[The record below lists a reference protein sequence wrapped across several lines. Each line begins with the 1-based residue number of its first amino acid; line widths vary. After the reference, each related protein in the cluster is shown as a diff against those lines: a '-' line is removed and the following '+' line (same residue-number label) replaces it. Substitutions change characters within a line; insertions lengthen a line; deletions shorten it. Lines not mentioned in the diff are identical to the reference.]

1 MVVVLPKSLLLKY
14 SSLIS
19 SHFPKEILL
28 KVAIKTAKGLG
39 KKIGG
44 VGDGVLLKNSLTG
57 KGGAGR
63 VVFLFLKNKE
73 EITFLLLALK
83 KDKKIGENITLK
95 NAAVKK
101 EIEKNLDL
109 VAKDAA
115 KDNLEIVFFD

>member
-44 VGDGVLLKNSLTG
+44 IADGVLLKNSLTG

-73 EITFLLLALK
+73 EITFLFLALK
-83 KDKKIGENITLK
+83 KDKKIGENVTLK
-95 NAAVKK
+95 NATVKK

-115 KDNLEIVFFD
+115 KDNLEMFFF

>member
-1 MVVVLPKSLLLKY
+1 MIVVLPKSLLSKY

-19 SHFPKEILL
+19 SHFPKAVLL
-28 KVAIKTAKGLG
+28 KTALQTAQGLG

-44 VGDGVLLKNSLTG
+44 AGDGVLIKNSLTST
-57 KGGAGR
+57 GGAGR
-63 VVFLFLKNKE
+63 VVFLFLKKKE

-95 NAAVKK
+95 NATVKK

-109 VAKDAA
+109 VAQDAEQ
-115 KDNLEIVFFD
+115 DNLEIIFFD